1 MGLPRFW
8 RNLCCSHPQFLS
20 CGSLRPPT
28 FWVLCLVS
36 PPAAW
41 DFFFMF
47 SGKNLSSC
55 VGNREKFR
63 WDLRLSWQNLAKR
76 LLSQGVFQ
84 LSRFFHIL
92 RRHRSIVDVSLVAL
106 QKRNKHWHT
115 LILKCPLEKDMF
127 MLPRGCCNMM
137 MYIQYRQTLAVS
149 ICKMHLLHYI
159 IIMVSN
165 I

>member
-8 RNLCCSHPQFLS
+8 RNLCCSHPQFLTCGHPFLGPMFGLTS
-20 CGSLRPPT
+20 SRLGLLLHVLRQEPEEKALETVRNFVGTCDYHGKTLAKPCQAALVPGSLST
-28 FWVLCLVS
+28 FALLPHFAQAQIHRRCKPCSPAVL
-36 PPAAW
+36 
-41 DFFFMF
+41 
-47 SGKNLSSC
+47 
-55 VGNREKFR
+55 
-63 WDLRLSWQNLAKR
+63 
-76 LLSQGVFQ
+76 
-84 LSRFFHIL
+84 
-92 RRHRSIVDVSLVAL
+92 
-106 QKRNKHWHT
+106 RNKHWHT

-159 IIMVSN
+159 IMVSN